1 MGLGQSLTMLYIRSS
16 FVVKDNHRYK
26 KIFWLWCVEALGEGK
41 AVLTM
46 SHPVSDVWLLGLTG
60 TAGDRTIQS
69 GQDWRQS
76 NVGY

>member
-1 MGLGQSLTMLYIRSS
+1 MLLKTTT
-16 FVVKDNHRYK
+16 VTKRY
-26 KIFWLWCVEALGEGK
+26 FGFGVEALGEEE
-41 AVLTM
+41 AVLTCPM

-76 NVGY
+76 NVGYRLQTYCDVIL